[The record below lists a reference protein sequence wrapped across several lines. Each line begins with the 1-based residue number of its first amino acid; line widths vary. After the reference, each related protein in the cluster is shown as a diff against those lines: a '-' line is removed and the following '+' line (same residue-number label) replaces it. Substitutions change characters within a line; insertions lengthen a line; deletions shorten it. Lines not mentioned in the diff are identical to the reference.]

1 MRAEI
6 KTCFE
11 TNKNEDKMYQNLWNI
26 FKAVS
31 KGKFIAI
38 NAHQRKEDRS
48 KIDNLS
54 PKLKE
59 LEEAR
64 IKKHSKPSR
73 RQEITKITEKLK
85 EIETQKNPSK

>member
-11 TNKNEDKMYQNLWNI
+11 TNKNEDKMYQNLWSM

-48 KIDNLS
+48 KIGTPS
-54 PKLKE
+54 STLKKQ
-59 LEEAR
+59 EEQD
-64 IKKHSKPSR
+64 KKNPRASR
-73 RQEITKITEKLK
+73 RQEITKIRAELK
-85 EIETQKNPSK
+85 EIETYKIL